1 MKQLFYNKPALRW
14 KSALP
19 VGNGFTAAMIYGGR
33 RKEKIAFNDVTLW
46 SGYPKDYDN
55 PESLQSL
62 KAVRS
67 LVFSGK
73 YREATVLAEEKLTG
87 GYSESFL
94 PLGNLEIKLTGG
106 LGQYSRALDL
116 NQAILTIQSGA
127 LKRTCFASNPARVL
141 VYQITGQRFQ
151 AVLRANSPLKNEVY
165 VQNGLVLCGNA
176 PDYVAPNYLHGERH
190 PVVYRPNGKG
200 MAFALFV
207 RPVTDGQVI
216 EKGNRIVI
224 KGASYLTLI
233 SSTATG
239 FLGYDQMP
247 LTDRKQVVQKAMQQV
262 MDAGTDV
269 SKLKKEHIEDY
280 KALFSR
286 QDFSLHTDRSGRTD
300 KLLKDP
306 AAFQAV
312 CELLYHYGKY
322 LMISGSRRGGQ
333 PLNLQGQWNANIR
346 PAWSSNYTVNI
357 NTQMNYWGASLCG
370 LQECLEPY
378 FRMVHEVCKRGGKT
392 AKVNYGCRG
401 FACNHNVDLW
411 RKTAPVIGES
421 NYMYAPLCGV
431 WLANEIYEHYLNGG
445 LDAERDTVLEIV
457 RQAALFIMDYL
468 VEHDG
473 CYVSCPSAS
482 PEAVFDRNGRC
493 ALGLHSAFENGLARQ
508 ALMNAASIV
517 EEPSER
523 TKIQNT
529 LDHLQPFEY
538 AQEGLSEWSG
548 GISCSEK
555 GHRHFSPL
563 YALYPGRV
571 AGAKDPELLFQMRK
585 LFDCRQANSK
595 GQIGWSTAWAI
606 CLAGRF
612 HDGATAQKNIQLL
625 IDKALFRNL
634 FNVHWPAIFQIDG
647 NFGYVAGVNEC
658 LIGYQDGVI
667 ELLPALPPD
676 WREGKMNGAQIRGAR
691 ISFSWKNGQVTQVS
705 SDREI
710 ILSGKNLAKNCRIG
724 ELIRLKEGT

>member
-1 MKQLFYNKPALRW
+1 MFYDRFLELCRQKGVSPAAAAREM
-14 KSALP
+14 
-19 VGNGFTAAMIYGGR
+19 GFSNATTTQWSHGSIPSKASLSKISTYFDVSTEYLKTGIGTAATSETHSPDNSAPIEPDTFQFERFVHLCKQQGKMQSH
-33 RKEKIAFNDVTLW
+33 L
-46 SGYPKDYDN
+46 YDLVGL
-55 PESLQSL
+55 PS
-62 KAVRS
+62 KAGS
-67 LVFSGK
+67 
-73 YREATVLAEEKLTG
+73 
-87 GYSESFL
+87 
-94 PLGNLEIKLTGG
+94 N
-106 LGQYSRALDL
+106 
-116 NQAILTIQSGA
+116 
-127 LKRTCFASNPARVL
+127 LKRTKKVKPEIL
-141 VYQITGQRFQ
+141 
-151 AVLRANSPLKNEVY
+151 EVWAAELNTSAEY
-165 VQNGLVLCGNA
+165 LNG
-176 PDYVAPNYLHGERH
+176 D
-190 PVVYRPNGKG
+190 
-200 MAFALFV
+200 
-207 RPVTDGQVI
+207 
-216 EKGNRIVI
+216 
-224 KGASYLTLI
+224 
-233 SSTATG
+233 
-239 FLGYDQMP
+239 
-247 LTDRKQVVQKAMQQV
+247 
-262 MDAGTDV
+262 
-269 SKLKKEHIEDY
+269 
-280 KALFSR
+280 
-286 QDFSLHTDRSGRTD
+286 SLHTDRSGRTD

-312 CELLYHYGKY
+312 CELLYQYGKY

-378 FRMVHEVCKRGGKT
+378 LRMVHEVCKRGEKT

>member
-1 MKQLFYNKPALRW
+1 
-14 KSALP
+14 
-19 VGNGFTAAMIYGGR
+19 
-33 RKEKIAFNDVTLW
+33 
-46 SGYPKDYDN
+46 
-55 PESLQSL
+55 
-62 KAVRS
+62 
-67 LVFSGK
+67 
-73 YREATVLAEEKLTG
+73 
-87 GYSESFL
+87 
-94 PLGNLEIKLTGG
+94 
-106 LGQYSRALDL
+106 
-116 NQAILTIQSGA
+116 
-127 LKRTCFASNPARVL
+127 
-141 VYQITGQRFQ
+141 
-151 AVLRANSPLKNEVY
+151 
-165 VQNGLVLCGNA
+165 
-176 PDYVAPNYLHGERH
+176 
-190 PVVYRPNGKG
+190 
-200 MAFALFV
+200 
-207 RPVTDGQVI
+207 
-216 EKGNRIVI
+216 
-224 KGASYLTLI
+224 
-233 SSTATG
+233 
-239 FLGYDQMP
+239 
-247 LTDRKQVVQKAMQQV
+247 
-262 MDAGTDV
+262 
-269 SKLKKEHIEDY
+269 
-280 KALFSR
+280 
-286 QDFSLHTDRSGRTD
+286 
-300 KLLKDP
+300 
-306 AAFQAV
+306 
-312 CELLYHYGKY
+312 
-322 LMISGSRRGGQ
+322 
-333 PLNLQGQWNANIR
+333 
-346 PAWSSNYTVNI
+346 
-357 NTQMNYWGASLCG
+357 
-370 LQECLEPY
+370 
-378 FRMVHEVCKRGGKT
+378 
-392 AKVNYGCRG
+392 
-401 FACNHNVDLW
+401 
-411 RKTAPVIGES
+411 
-421 NYMYAPLCGV
+421 MYAPLCGV

-595 GQIGWSTAWAI
+595 GQIEWSTAWAI

-691 ISFSWKNGQVTQVS
+691 IGFSWKNGQVTQVS